1 MVAWQNFQGGLMESV
16 YQKRLRLAKAL
27 RDRVFKLRGQKWTMD
42 RIAEKVGVTRQR
54 IHQILNNQ

>member
-1 MVAWQNFQGGLMESV
+1 MESV